1 MKSIEKNARVITWML
16 TLCYFASYMT
26 RINFAVMIVKI
37 CSDMALPKTELAIVL
52 TGMTVFYGTGQIV
65 NGILGDK
72 IRAERMITAGLIL
85 ASVCNVAITLC
96 GSP

>member
-65 NGILGDK
+65 NGILCSRLYDSLQLFQYLSQNSSRLW
-72 IRAERMITAGLIL
+72 IYEPST
-85 ASVCNVAITLC
+85 
-96 GSP
+96 